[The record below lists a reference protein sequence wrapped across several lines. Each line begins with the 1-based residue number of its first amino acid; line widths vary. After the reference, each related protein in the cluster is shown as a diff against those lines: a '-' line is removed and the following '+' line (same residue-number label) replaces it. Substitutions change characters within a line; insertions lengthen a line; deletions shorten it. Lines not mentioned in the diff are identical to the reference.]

1 MNKMA
6 DPDKR
11 VGKSDFLQR
20 AASAV
25 HLSKE
30 DLQTVSTI
38 NSNLDVFFKDGQ
50 KITRD
55 RLAAMSQDE
64 SLSPAVR
71 NAAKQLLQDPLLY
84 GLINNANS
92 GYKTKNG
99 FFSFGGPTVD
109 SGVIGKKDFE
119 KFMSSMTDANKTVQ
133 ARKTHP
139 ANSEASK
146 SAVADMGMGM
156 EDQPDIKAVK
166 KSGGALKKA
175 MDKTLTIPL
184 RLADG
189 ALRER
194 APSVS
199 VAPKPGFRAGRRNQA
214 RRDRKPTWEKSPAM
228 PGEHWRSGSAMEDWI
243 HIPRRNRSE
252 RCPQAADHG
261 PRLEAALHGGIGCRE
276 QAEPLGRLVIALDPH
291 GSIAITILIAIVT

>member
-1 MNKMA
+1 MD

-166 KSGGALKKA
+166 KSGGALKNCLLY
-175 MDKTLTIPL
+175 TS
-184 RLADG
+184 
-189 ALRER
+189 
-194 APSVS
+194 PS
-199 VAPKPGFRAGRRNQA
+199 P
-214 RRDRKPTWEKSPAM
+214 RDQRGSRM
-228 PGEHWRSGSAMEDWI
+228 PSSA
-243 HIPRRNRSE
+243 
-252 RCPQAADHG
+252 
-261 PRLEAALHGGIGCRE
+261 
-276 QAEPLGRLVIALDPH
+276 
-291 GSIAITILIAIVT
+291 

>member
-1 MNKMA
+1 MRRHSPNSCEKTPRSQAPPRGSPWNRNEWASLNKMD

-11 VGKSDFLQR
+11 VGKADFLQR

-194 APSVS
+194 AASVS

-214 RRDRKPTWEKSPAM
+214 RRDRKPA
-228 PGEHWRSGSAMEDWI
+228 
-243 HIPRRNRSE
+243 
-252 RCPQAADHG
+252 
-261 PRLEAALHGGIGCRE
+261 
-276 QAEPLGRLVIALDPH
+276 
-291 GSIAITILIAIVT
+291 